1 MNKLN
6 IISEYFSTGKC
17 VCKDDVKLIKHP
29 KGRGFDIVFYPLNY
43 RMKKNS

>member
-29 KGRGFDIVFYPLNY
+29 KGGGDLILFFIL
-43 RMKKNS
+43 